1 MEQKTTLIK
10 IGDFF
15 FKYRN
20 FIFPIF
26 LVVLLLGKRP
36 PSEYFGSE
44 EAEDVVD
51 TIAVILAL
59 AGLSLRGAV
68 IGFSYIKRGGLN
80 KKVYAE
86 NLVTDGFFAV
96 CRNPLYVGNI
106 LIYAGLLLKHGDLLV
121 LVLGSAFFLFVYTA
135 IVAAEEYFLRNGF
148 GDAYR
153 EYCRDVP
160 RWRMKWPRLKAAT
173 EGMKFNLKKALVKDY
188 GTIINVVVTLTI
200 LEMLEQTSAAE
211 SAEPPNWF
219 MFAAIIGCVIA
230 MGLVVR
236 VAKRRGV
243 LKA

>member
-26 LVVLLLGKRP
+26 LLVLLLGKRP
-36 PSEYFGSE
+36 PSQYFGSD
-44 EAEDVVD
+44 EAEDIVD
-51 TIAVILAL
+51 TLATAL
-59 AGLSLRGAV
+59 AFAGLSLRGAV

-96 CRNPLYVGNI
+96 CRNPLYVGNFM
-106 LIYAGLLLKHGDLLV
+106 IYIGLLLKHGDPLV
-121 LVLGSAFFLFVYTA
+121 LVLGTAFFMFVYTA
-135 IVAAEEYFLRNGF
+135 IVAAEEFFLRHEF
-148 GDAYR
+148 GEAYR

-160 RWRMKWPRLKAAT
+160 RWRMKWARLKGAT

-188 GTIINVVVTLTI
+188 GTIINVVVTMTI
-200 LEMLEQTSAAE
+200 LELLEQTSAQEATQ
-211 SAEPPNWF
+211 SPNWV
-219 MFAAIIGCVIA
+219 MFASIIGVVVA
-230 MGLVVR
+230 VGLVIR
-236 VAKRRGV
+236 IAKRRGV
-243 LKA
+243 LKV